1 MVIWYC
7 VQTDIKGKILTIANT
22 FSTREANQQQQLRI
36 LRLYALKSFNRRA
49 EPDALM
55 YEEESVDDDIVGW
68 MVSNMLH
75 DVDS

>member
-49 EPDALM
+49 EPD
-55 YEEESVDDDIVGW
+55 DDIVGW